1 MAVSFSLPV
10 FGVGGSVSPFWPT
23 RGGKTD
29 DELLEKVLQ
38 VGRTDRR
45 EDANTLLLLKIC
57 KQAAIF

>member
-1 MAVSFSLPV
+1 M
-10 FGVGGSVSPFWPT
+10 SPFWST